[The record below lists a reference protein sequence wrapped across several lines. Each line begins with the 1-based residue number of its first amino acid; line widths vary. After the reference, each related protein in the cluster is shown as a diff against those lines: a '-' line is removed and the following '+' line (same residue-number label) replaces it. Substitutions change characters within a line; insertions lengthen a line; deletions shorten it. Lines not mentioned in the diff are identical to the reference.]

1 MNKADLINALAEQT
15 SITKKEAE
23 KAVSGMISLIC
34 DALRQGDKVQIM
46 GFGSFEVKERAAR
59 TAVNPSTKAKMDIPA
74 SKTVA
79 FKAGKALRIPCS
91 KPFAA
96 AADGNSRKGKCINT
110 AQPVLKAAPYYCL

>member
-23 KAVSGMISLIC
+23 KAVSCMISLIC

-79 FKAGKALRIPCS
+79 FKAGKALKDS
-91 KPFAA
+91 V
-96 AADGNSRKGKCINT
+96 
-110 AQPVLKAAPYYCL
+110 Q

>member
-46 GFGSFEVKERAAR
+46 GFGSFEVKSRAAR
-59 TAVNPSTKAKMDIPA
+59 TGRNPRTKATVEIPA
-74 SKTVA
+74 SKAPV
-79 FKAGKALRIPCS
+79 FKAGQAFKDAIR
-91 KPFAA
+91 
-96 AADGNSRKGKCINT
+96 
-110 AQPVLKAAPYYCL
+110 

>member
-1 MNKADLINALAEQT
+1 MNKADLINALAEQNG
-15 SITKKEAE
+15 ITKKDAE

-46 GFGSFEVKERAAR
+46 GFGSFEVKERTAR

-79 FKAGKALRIPCS
+79 FKAGKALKDS
-91 KPFAA
+91 V
-96 AADGNSRKGKCINT
+96 
-110 AQPVLKAAPYYCL
+110 Q

>member
-1 MNKADLINALAEQT
+1 MNIADLINALAEQN

-23 KAVSGMISLIC
+23 KAVSGMRSLIC

-59 TAVNPSTKAKMDIPA
+59 TDVHPSTKAKMDIPA

-79 FKAGKALRIPCS
+79 FKAGKALKDS
-91 KPFAA
+91 V
-96 AADGNSRKGKCINT
+96 
-110 AQPVLKAAPYYCL
+110 Q